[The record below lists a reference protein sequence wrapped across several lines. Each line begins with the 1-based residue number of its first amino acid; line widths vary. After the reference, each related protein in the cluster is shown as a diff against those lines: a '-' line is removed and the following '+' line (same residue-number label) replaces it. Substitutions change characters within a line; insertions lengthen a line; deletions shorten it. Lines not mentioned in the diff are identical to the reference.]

1 MPGVTSVAG
10 YSGHGVMLSNYAG
23 KMYADA
29 VAGNSSQLDLLTDL
43 QVPPFPGGPRWRSP
57 LLFLAL
63 TWFALR
69 DRF

>member
-1 MPGVTSVAG
+1 V
-10 YSGHGVMLSNYAG
+10 
-23 KMYADA
+23 
-29 VAGNSSQLDLLTDL
+29 VAGNSSALDLLTDL
-43 QVPPFPGGPRWRSP
+43 QVPPFPGGQRLRGP